1 MTKVIKVWC
10 EYDFNGP
17 FGGNNNEAA
26 IVVPEH
32 YADGQIEAK
41 VSAYLSKATGESEK
55 NLEGL
60 YGWQHIEL
68 PVLK

>member
-1 MTKVIKVWC
+1 MTKVIKVC
-10 EYDFNGP
+10 CKYDFNGP
-17 FGGNNNEAA
+17 FGIINNEAVL
-26 IVVPEH
+26 VVPEH

-55 NLEGL
+55 NLESL
-60 YGWQHIEL
+60 YDWEHIEL